1 MTKDNGFKKFV
12 KSYWVPIIVGGVI
25 IGYITLN
32 ALLRRAF
39 MRGGLVGFHATID
52 WFDKTFE
59 GLNLRALYETWAL
72 ENPDKIVYYK

>member
-1 MTKDNGFKKFV
+1 MTKDNEFKKLI
-12 KSYWVPIIVGGVI
+12 KNYQVPIIMGGVV

-39 MRGGLVGFHATID
+39 LRGGLVGFHATID

-59 GLNLRALYETWAL
+59 GLNLRQLYTEWAIQ
-72 ENPDKIVYYK
+72 NPDKIVYWK